1 MQLAARYTLF
11 ALIATVLNLLS
22 QELTLQLYAGPAA
35 IYLAILV
42 GTGTGL
48 VSKYVLDKLYI
59 FNVQTASLGD
69 DLSRFLAYSLTGV
82 VTTLIFWGAELG
94 FEFLFGTRTARYT
107 GAVLGLG
114 IGYLM
119 KYRLDKRFVFT
130 NRTL

>member
-11 ALIATVLNLLS
+11 ALIATALNLLS

-35 IYLAILV
+35 IYLAILI

-59 FNVQTASLGD
+59 FNVQTVSLGD

>member
-11 ALIATVLNLLS
+11 ALIATALNLLS
-22 QELTLQLYAGPAA
+22 QELTLQLYDGPAA

-59 FNVQTASLGD
+59 FNVQTVSLGD

>member
-11 ALIATVLNLLS
+11 ALIATALNLLS
-22 QELTLQLYAGPAA
+22 QELTLQLYDGPAA

-48 VSKYVLDKLYI
+48 VSKYGLDKLYI
-59 FNVQTASLGD
+59 FNVQTVSLGD

-130 NRTL
+130 NRTY